1 MPKPNADRFIACNIQ
16 AGALVS
22 ESMKRL
28 AICLLFCVFIVAFTV
43 EAQELPNSRDPGQRN
58 ETHSPR
64 LKREKKAKYKRPKV
78 EHTARYEFYKRVEEA
93 AKEKQRI
100 LKYLDKRQF
109 KDHRYFGHKRIPKK
123 RPPHKM
129 RYCNECGVR
138 H

>member
-1 MPKPNADRFIACNIQ
+1 MMRPATCFLACIFIAGIT
-16 AGALVS
+16 A
-22 ESMKRL
+22 
-28 AICLLFCVFIVAFTV
+28 
-43 EAQELPNSRDPGQRN
+43 EAQELPNSRDPGTRN

-64 LKREKKAKYKRPKV
+64 LSKTKKVKYKRQKV
-78 EHTARYEFYKRVEEA
+78 ENTAQYEFYKRVEEA

>member
-1 MPKPNADRFIACNIQ
+1 
-16 AGALVS
+16 
-22 ESMKRL
+22 MKRL